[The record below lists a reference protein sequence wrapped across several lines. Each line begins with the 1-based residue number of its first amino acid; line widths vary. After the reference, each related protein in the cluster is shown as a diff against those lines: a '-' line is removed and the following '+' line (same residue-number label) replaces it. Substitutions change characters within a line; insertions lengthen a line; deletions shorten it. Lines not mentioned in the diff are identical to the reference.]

1 MRFHLKVL
9 SKRMKKPLEVEGV
22 SELLVEK
29 ENLSTFEQWSG
40 FSEAERS
47 PFTGNIRNKR
57 RSWIGKAGSDPRAWI
72 TKQET

>member
-9 SKRMKKPLEVEGV
+9 PKRMKKPLEVEGV

-29 ENLSTFEQWSG
+29 ENLSMFEQWSG
-40 FSEAERS
+40 FGEAERS
-47 PFTGNIRNKR
+47 PFTGNIRNKS
-57 RSWIGKAGSDPRAWI
+57 SWIGKAGSDPRAWI